1 MKNIYLLSVPHTYF
15 ESYEDTVKS
24 ANALKQWLK
33 RSVLAENQDTY
44 ILFGVS
50 RNSVKNGCVKEIRN
64 GVGRPRKTF
73 VYNTNI
79 SHKTTSPHLH
89 ILIVG
94 ESSGTIANLIIERFL
109 SKGKSSKRIYKSII
123 PVTDLEKTKDYILKQ
138 SESIREIK
146 APKVSLNTEKGE
158 KKEKEMSHNIF
169 YNTIKNHFIK
179 KQIKSGVL
187 LDSSNTTSNEN
198 SGYVINN
205 NINDISDKYVI
216 DEEDN
221 ISVNYESDE
230 EHQLHLLKEA
240 EKEKE
245 IYEDDLKKLKEV
257 LELINDIASDDKKLE
272 YLRLIEEETLK
283 CQEQGQMT
291 SISLVLLLE
300 RIEDELKEIAQQKK
314 EEEAIKELNRAI
326 PRKRMPEADV
336 DNRFL

>member
-1 MKNIYLLSVPHTYF
+1 MENIYLLSVPHNYF
-15 ESYEDTVKS
+15 ESYEDTVKC

-44 ILFGVS
+44 ILFGIS
-50 RNSVKNGCVKEIRN
+50 RNSVKYGSVKAIPK

-73 VYNTNI
+73 VYDDKKI
-79 SHKTTSPHLH
+79 SRKTTSPHIH
-89 ILIVG
+89 VLIVG
-94 ESSGTIANLIIERFL
+94 EKSGTVANLIIERFL

-123 PVTDLEKTKDYILKQ
+123 PITDYEKTKEYILKQ

-146 APKVSLNTEKGE
+146 APKVSSNTEKGE
-158 KKEKEMSHNIF
+158 KEMEKNIF
-169 YNTIKNHFIK
+169 YNTIKNHLIK

-187 LDSSNTTSNEN
+187 LDSYNVTSNEN

-205 NINDISDKYVI
+205 NTISDKYVI

-230 EHQLHLLKEA
+230 KHQLHLLKEL
-240 EKEKE
+240 EKEKK
-245 IYEDDLKKLKEV
+245 IYEEDLKNLKEV

-272 YLRLIEEETLK
+272 YLRLIEKETLK
-283 CQEQGQMT
+283 CEEQGQMS

-300 RIEDELKEIAQQKK
+300 KIREELKEIQREKR
-314 EEEAIKELNRAI
+314 ESEAIKELNKATIPI
-326 PRKRMPEADV
+326 PRKRMPEATV
-336 DNRFL
+336 DNYFL